1 MALVTCMFLDGF
13 LIAFLMDIV
22 DLQSPELLFYVRSAL
37 CLQWIELEWCFH
49 SLCIKILNIAQVSSY
64 FSLILLNSALN
75 DASISTVQALI
86 LMIYQ

>member
-1 MALVTCMFLDGF
+1 ML
-13 LIAFLMDIV
+13 FLMDIV

-37 CLQWIELEWCFH
+37 CLQWIELEWSFH
-49 SLCIKILNIAQVSSY
+49 SWCIKILNIAQVSSY

-75 DASISTVQALI
+75 DASISSTVQALI